1 MLGEVDALIVEVKPF
16 DVHGVGYVDVTV
28 AFRDRTVETAR
39 LGAESVPSDLR
50 PGEQVV
56 VTRAVNMVVSLR
68 RADRDRA

>member
-39 LGAESVPSDLR
+39 LGAESVPADLL
-50 PGEQVV
+50 PGDQVV

-68 RADRDRA
+68 RADRDRS